1 MKKIDQIRYYL
12 IAEKNKNE
20 LISKKHK
27 KVLNYIDYSVIA
39 KKHDKIISLAKLNN
53 IEVLF
58 SKPLI
63 DSNISQNEFVLI
75 NNMLKEFYDMKEI
88 RNSNDK

>member
-1 MKKIDQIRYYL
+1 M
-12 IAEKNKNE
+12 
-20 LISKKHK
+20 
-27 KVLNYIDYSVIA
+27 
-39 KKHDKIISLAKLNN
+39 
-53 IEVLF
+53 EVLF

-75 NNMLKEFYDMKEI
+75 NNKLKEFYDMKEI